1 MFTRFKALAVCN
13 TTMTAV
19 TPTYAPAGRSAST
32 RMAHIVMSMLTLL
45 ACLISFHTNPVLAAE
60 TVITAARVGVAN
72 YYTRIT
78 LESNQPIQYEL
89 GMLENPGRVFI
100 DLENVSLNQVIKALP
115 DKVDPADPF
124 IAQIRY
130 GRFKPHVIR
139 LVFDL
144 KTDVV
149 PRIFA
154 IKPKEN
160 PGYRLVLD
168 IYRPD
173 KAAIAESNTDIEET
187 GQEFKFEEDEL
198 GQFVASLLRKKP
210 ARPEKTGSNTPP
222 KSFQVAQYHK
232 PAPPRTIIVAIDPGH
247 GGRDPGAVGD
257 NGTKEKDITLA
268 ISRKLKTIIDK
279 EPNMRAILTRDG
291 DYDLPLKRRQAI
303 ARQQNADL
311 FVSIHADGSPRPHA
325 HGSSVYTLSE
335 HGATS
340 TTASWLAQKEN
351 SVDSLLGGVNITE
364 KPGDMREI
372 LLDLSMNATINDSVK
387 VAEMVLSE
395 LGRINRLHKKTVEQ
409 AGFVVLKSPDIPS
422 ILVETA
428 FITNPSEEKKLK
440 SKDYQRKMASAI
452 FGGIR
457 NYFDTNPALARTDV
471 ARAQ

>member
-1 MFTRFKALAVCN
+1 MFTAFRAL
-13 TTMTAV
+13 TTPKITVTAMTSY
-19 TPTYAPAGRSAST
+19 TLLERSLST
-32 RMAHIVMSMLTLL
+32 RMKHLMLSILTLL
-45 ACLISFHTNPVLAAE
+45 VCLLSFHSKPLLAAE
-60 TVITAARVGVAN
+60 TIITAARVNVTD

-78 LESNQPIQYEL
+78 LESNRPIQYEL
-89 GMLENPGRVFI
+89 GMLDNPGRVFI
-100 DLENVSLNQVIKALP
+100 DLENVSLNQVIKTLP
-115 DKVDPADPF
+115 DRVDPADPF

-144 KTDVV
+144 KIDVV
-149 PRIFA
+149 PRTFA

-160 PGYRLVLD
+160 HGHRLVLD
-168 IYRPD
+168 IYLPD
-173 KAAIAESNTDIEET
+173 KAAIAESNTNLNET
-187 GQEFKFEEDEL
+187 EPAHRFEDDEL
-198 GQFVASLLRKKP
+198 GQLVASLLKKKP
-210 ARPEKTGSNTPP
+210 LRPENKDSTKPP
-222 KSFQVAQYHK
+222 KSFQAAQYHK
-232 PAPPRTIIVAIDPGH
+232 PAPPRTIIVAVDPGH

-268 ISRKLKTIIDK
+268 ISRKLKVIIDK

-291 DYDLPLKRRQAI
+291 DYDLPLKRRQEI
-303 ARQQNADL
+303 ARNQNADL
-311 FVSIHADGSPRPHA
+311 FISIHADGSPRPHA

-351 SVDSLLGGVNITE
+351 SVDNLIGGVNITE

-428 FITNPSEEKKLK
+428 FITNPNEEKKLK
-440 SKDYQRKMASAI
+440 SKDYQKEMANAI
-452 FGGIR
+452 FGGIK

-471 ARAQ
+471 ARAR